1 MNAGLNTLP
10 TLDNLKRWGKRVN
23 DRCPFCGN
31 IQTLLHVLSN
41 CSVSLNQGRYTWGH
55 DSVLSTI
62 IGIIRPCLNPDYRL
76 YSDLPG
82 YGAPHG
88 GTIPPHVLVTNLR
101 PDIFIVNESLRKA
114 IVFEL
119 TCPWDANVQ
128 RSHAYKEDKYAPLVA
143 DLSRDFTVYHF
154 SVEVTVRGQISKE
167 NRSRMK
173 AFIFRCSDAPGKLTG
188 RLVKSSSKA
197 ALLASF
203 SIFSARKEPSWL
215 NPAPLV
221 IT

>member
-1 MNAGLNTLP
+1 MATSRLSYTSCQTIVFLSVLNT
-10 TLDNLKRWGKRVN
+10 V
-23 DRCPFCGN
+23 
-31 IQTLLHVLSN
+31 
-41 CSVSLNQGRYTWGH
+41 
-55 DSVLSTI
+55 

-101 PDIFIVNESLRKA
+101 PDIFIVSESLRKA

-215 NPAPLV
+215 NPAPFV
-221 IT
+221 IS